1 MEEVFYLLSKFL
13 PLFLYPLG
21 LACLLLGLALWIGRR
36 SNWQTRI
43 IAIALA
49 LLWLGGNRMV
59 AMRLSRS
66 LEWRYLPDSTLS
78 SSDIRADVIVVLGG
92 GTRAHAFPRPTTELN
107 EAGDRLLY
115 AAQLYRQGV
124 ASRILLTGGKPA
136 LLGSAT
142 VSEAESM
149 ADILSIIG
157 IPREALWLETASHN
171 TYENAVGTKAILE
184 KEGVKSVILVTS
196 ATHMPRAYAVFT
208 KTDLEVIPA
217 PTDFQVT
224 QEDWAYY
231 TQPDLM
237 LQFFNLLPSAENLAS
252 TTRALKEYVGMGVY
266 RLRGWL

>member
-1 MEEVFYLLSKFL
+1 MGEMFYFLSKFL
-13 PLFLYPLG
+13 PLFIYPLG

-36 SNWQTRI
+36 SYWQTRI
-43 IAIALA
+43 VALALA

-59 AMRLSRS
+59 AMPLSRS

-78 SSDIRADVIVVLGG
+78 SSGLQADVIVVLGG
-92 GTRAHAFPRPTTELN
+92 GTRAHAFPRPSTELN

-115 AAQLYRQGV
+115 AAQLYQQGV
-124 ASRILLTGGKPA
+124 ASRILVAGGKPA
-136 LLGSAT
+136 LLGPAT
-142 VSEAESM
+142 VSGAESM
-149 ADILSIIG
+149 ADIFRIIG
-157 IPREALWLETASHN
+157 IPREALWLEAASRN
-171 TYENAVGTKAILE
+171 TYENAVGTEAILK
-184 KEGVKSVILVTS
+184 KEGVESVILVTS
-196 ATHMPRAYAVFT
+196 AMHMPRAYGLFA

-231 TQPDLM
+231 TQPDLV
-237 LQFFNLLPSAENLAS
+237 LQLFNLLPSADNLAL